1 MGNLCGG
8 PQDRQVRPSF
18 KKDGEPVYMCVQH
31 RQPAASRASAC
42 LLSKSAP
49 RPGMRPGERAEFPE
63 SVCPGRVRS
72 CLIGD
77 GGVGKTALLHRHMK
91 DDFNKEYLPTVFDD
105 YQ

>member
-1 MGNLCGG
+1 
-8 PQDRQVRPSF
+8 
-18 KKDGEPVYMCVQH
+18 
-31 RQPAASRASAC
+31 
-42 LLSKSAP
+42 
-49 RPGMRPGERAEFPE
+49 MRPGERAEFPE